1 MGVKEY
7 GGRTYYQFELDGPH
21 MLVSATAA
29 GNRLY
34 LMSLTANGTNMIP
47 HIFIASLCC
56 MLISHYSKI
65 LQASTLEGEFLTW
78 ILITFQV
85 NIWVWGH
92 LGGEPHKHSA
102 PNDSKGL

>member
-34 LMSLTANGTNMIP
+34 LMSLTANGTYMIP
-47 HIFIASLCC
+47 HIYCFRLLHAYLSL
-56 MLISHYSKI
+56 LILHED
-65 LQASTLEGEFLTW
+65 LMGNRF
-78 ILITFQV
+78 
-85 NIWVWGH
+85 GR
-92 LGGEPHKHSA
+92 
-102 PNDSKGL
+102 

>member
-34 LMSLTANGTNMIP
+34 LMSLTANGTYMIP
-47 HIFIASLCC
+47 HFIASLRC
-56 MLISHYSKI
+56 MHIFHY
-65 LQASTLEGEFLTW
+65 
-78 ILITFQV
+78 
-85 NIWVWGH
+85 
-92 LGGEPHKHSA
+92 
-102 PNDSKGL
+102 